1 MSRRAHDHAKSEPLN
16 RSTFFISTRGK
27 RKNKNEKDAVSSEIV
42 CKRRSKRL

>member
-16 RSTFFISTRGK
+16 RSTFSFQHK
-27 RKNKNEKDAVSSEIV
+27 VKEKNKNEKDAVSTENV